1 MPEDTQPRHCLQMMY
16 AFLLPKVPA
25 LPLNLSLLESS
36 WEPSNVIGEL
46 AVVGQELN
54 VSTINQD
61 LSAFLLL
68 DVLFTTERSE
78 APVLGNNDLLTTR
91 ELVLRTTE
99 SLESGSTVCH
109 MLELDLN
116 IHAWLTY

>member
-1 MPEDTQPRHCLQMMY
+1 MY

-25 LPLNLSLLESS
+25 LSSNLSLLESS
-36 WEPSNVIGEL
+36 WEPSNVIGKL
-46 AVVGQELN
+46 AMVGQELD

-78 APVLGNNDLLTTR
+78 APVLGNNDLLATR

-109 MLELDLN
+109 MLELDLSM
-116 IHAWLTY
+116 HSGLTY